1 MWLNIKK
8 GAAMT
13 KTQIEKWLSQGV
25 KGKIV
30 ISAEKVAFLMT
41 MRKAD
46 AIELC
51 EGCNYDNR
59 NSKRR
64 YYYIEDVAEKL
75 AARRGI

>member
-1 MWLNIKK
+1 
-8 GAAMT
+8 MT
-13 KTQIEKWLSQGV
+13 KTQIENWLSKGV
-25 KGKIV
+25 KGKMV

-59 NSKRR
+59 QSKRK
-64 YYYIEDVAEKL
+64 YYYIEDVAKKL
-75 AARRGI
+75 ADRRGI

>member
-1 MWLNIKK
+1 M
-8 GAAMT
+8 
-13 KTQIEKWLSQGV
+13 
-25 KGKIV
+25 V

-46 AIELC
+46 ATELC
-51 EGCNYDNR
+51 EGCNYDKR
-59 NSKRR
+59 KSKRK